1 MTAGEHM
8 GASMLPSPA
17 DAPVRGHCDPRFRAV
32 RKQFQQNFADH
43 SETGAALAVTLHG
56 ELVIDLHGGWMDARH
71 SKPWANDTI
80 VCCYSVGKAICAIL
94 CWRLAERDALDIDRR
109 AAEYWPE
116 FARNGKAEIPFRWL
130 LTHQAGLAAIRKPL
144 PRGAMLDW
152 DMMTGALAEQ
162 EPWWPP
168 GTAHGYH
175 SNTQGFLIG
184 EVIRRVTG
192 RSIGSWLQSDL
203 SRPIGLDFHFG
214 TKPEHD
220 ARTADMLPMQQP
232 PDLLRAPP
240 NPLQTLANRNP
251 PHIQSGP
258 GSQNTRE
265 YRAAEFPSTT
275 GHGSARGL
283 ARLFGALAGNGV
295 LDGFPVLDPSTIGHM
310 SQEQVYGVD
319 YILGRPTR
327 FASGFQMT
335 MAERPLGPNPRTFGH
350 FGGGGS
356 LAFADPD
363 AGVGWGYVM
372 NQGRGGWQ
380 HRHTRRLIDL
390 FYEAL

>member
-1 MTAGEHM
+1 MTTPADQ
-8 GASMLPSPA
+8 LPSPA
-17 DAPVRGHCDPRFRAV
+17 DAPAQGYCDPRFRAV
-32 RKQFQQNFADH
+32 REQFQQNFFDR
-43 SETGAALAVTLHG
+43 SETGAALAVMLDG
-56 ELVIDLHGGWMDARH
+56 ELVIDLYGGWTDAQHTR
-71 SKPWANDTI
+71 PWAEDTI
-80 VCCYSVGKAICAIL
+80 VCCYSVGKAICGVL
-94 CWRLAERDALDIDRR
+94 SWRLAERGELEIDRR
-109 AAEYWPE
+109 VADYWPE
-116 FARNGKAEIPFRWL
+116 FAQSGKDQIPFRWL
-130 LTHQAGLAAIRKPL
+130 LTHQAGLVAIRKPL
-144 PRGAMLDW
+144 PRGSMLDW
-152 DMMTGALAEQ
+152 EVMTAALAE
-162 EPWWPP
+162 EKPWWEP

-184 EVIRRVTG
+184 EVIRRIAG
-192 RSIGSWLQSDL
+192 RSIGQHLHYDL
-203 SRPIGLDFHFG
+203 SEPTGLDFYFG

-232 PDLLRAPP
+232 PDVRRAPP
-240 NPLQTLANRNP
+240 NPLQTLGNRNP
-251 PHIQSGP
+251 PHIQNGP

-275 GHGSARGL
+275 GHGAARGL
-283 ARLFGALAGNGV
+283 ARLFGALSREGQ
-295 LDGFPVLDPSTIGHM
+295 LDGFQVLEPRTIELM

-335 MAERPLGPNPRTFGH
+335 MNERPLGPNPRTFGH

-363 AGVGWGYVM
+363 ARVGWGYVM

-380 HRHTRRLIDL
+380 HRHTRKLLDL

>member
-1 MTAGEHM
+1 MTTREDSLA
-8 GASMLPSPA
+8 SPA
-17 DAPVRGHCDPRFRAV
+17 DAPVQGYCDTRFAAV
-32 RKQFQQNFADH
+32 REQFQQNFVDR
-43 SETGAALAVTLHG
+43 SETGAALAVTLDG
-56 ELVIDLHGGWMDARH
+56 DLVIDLHGGWTDAKH
-71 SKPWANDTI
+71 TKPWAADTI

-94 CWRLAERDALDIDRR
+94 SWRLAERGELDIDRR
-109 AAEYWPE
+109 VADYWPE
-116 FARNGKAEIPFRWL
+116 FAQNGKADIPVRWI
-130 LTHQAGLAAIRKPL
+130 LTHQSGLPAIRKPL
-144 PRGAMLDW
+144 PRGAMLNW
-152 DMMTGALAEQ
+152 DVMTSALAEQ
-162 EPWWPP
+162 APWWEP

-192 RSIGSWLQSDL
+192 RSIGEHLQSDL
-203 SRPIGLDFHFG
+203 SEPTGLDFHFG

-220 ARTADMLPMQQP
+220 VLTADMLPMQQP
-232 PDLLRAPP
+232 PDFRRAPP
-240 NPLQTLANRNP
+240 SALQTLGNRNP

-275 GHGSARGL
+275 GHGAARGI
-283 ARLFGALAGNGV
+283 ARLFGALARDGQ
-295 LDGFPVLDPSTIGHM
+295 LDGFHVLDPVTIEQM

-335 MAERPLGPNPRTFGH
+335 MTERPLGPNPRTFGH

-363 AGVGWGYVM
+363 ARVGWGYVM

-380 HRHTRRLIDL
+380 HRHTRKLLDL
-390 FYEAL
+390 LYEAL